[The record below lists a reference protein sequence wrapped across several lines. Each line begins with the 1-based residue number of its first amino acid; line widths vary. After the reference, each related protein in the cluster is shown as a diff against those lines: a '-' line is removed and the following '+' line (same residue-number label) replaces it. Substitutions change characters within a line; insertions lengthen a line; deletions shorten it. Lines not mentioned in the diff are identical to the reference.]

1 MSRRS
6 APKTAGQELPM
17 RQALFALA
25 ALAAT
30 AAVIALPVVAVRLLG
45 NVRNGWFFAVIG
57 IVVLA
62 AVVHMARRGR

>member
-1 MSRRS
+1 
-6 APKTAGQELPM
+6 M

-30 AAVIALPVVAVRLLG
+30 AAVIVLPFVVIRLLG
-45 NVRNGWFFAVIG
+45 RFQNGWFFAVIG

-62 AVVHMARRGR
+62 AIVHLARRGRG

>member
-1 MSRRS
+1 
-6 APKTAGQELPM
+6 M

-30 AAVIALPVVAVRLLG
+30 AAVIALPFVAVRLLG